1 LPVDREHTPDGRVFR
16 FVSERRDAVDLR
28 ARLRAALDANERVF
42 FMANP
47 ESGEFVL
54 GVGAVCEVRS
64 DGPGRFDEAA
74 RFTKEV
80 LSRCEPAD
88 GGAGA
93 ADAALLR
100 FVGGFGFSDSPGDSE
115 RWSDYA
121 PCWMFLPREL
131 SVVAGGV
138 EHAFRFVTE
147 AGSSSPEHS
156 TSVRPIDP
164 EYGGDGADN
173 WNERVESV
181 LERIESGDL
190 EKVVLSRSV
199 AFDVPVGRDAVS
211 ILDELIEKRP
221 SCHTFLVASG
231 ESIFFGSTPE
241 LLVRL
246 HGRAFTTQAIAGTA
260 PRGRD
265 EDEDRRLGD
274 ALLASPKNRRE
285 QDAVVRGIE
294 EAVTGA
300 AADLCADPQPG
311 LIRVPEA
318 FHLHTRVTGTWIEGE
333 GALEAAGRLHPTPA
347 VCGTPARAAARV
359 IEAEEDRGWY
369 SGAVG
374 WSDGDGDGVFVV
386 ALRAGLIRRGLVTLW
401 AGAGIVAGSE
411 AEAERLETEVK
422 LRALGDVLCSG
433 PDETAG
439 GDEFEVA
446 S

>member
-1 LPVDREHTPDGRVFR
+1 LPVDRESVGDDGRSFR
-16 FVSERRDAVDLR
+16 YVSERREAGDPR
-28 ARLRAALDANERVF
+28 RRLRAALAANEPVF
-42 FMANP
+42 FMTNP
-47 ESGEFVL
+47 ESGESVL
-54 GVGAVCEVRS
+54 GVGAVCEVRTH
-64 DGPGRFDEAA
+64 GPGRFEECA
-74 RFTKEV
+74 RLTQDV
-80 LSRCEPAD
+80 LGRCAPA
-88 GGAGA
+88 GGGA
-93 ADAALLR
+93 ADASLLR
-100 FVGGFGFSDSPGDSE
+100 FVGGFGFSDTPGDSE
-115 RWSDYA
+115 RWRDYA

-138 EHAFRFVTE
+138 EHIFRFE
-147 AGSSSPEHS
+147 ADSEPPSPAATS
-156 TSVRPIDP
+156 SVRPIDRESGP
-164 EYGGDGADN
+164 DVDDN
-173 WNERVESV
+173 WNQRVDSV

-199 AFDVPVGRDAVS
+199 AFDFPGERDAVS
-211 ILDELIEKRP
+211 ILDELIERRP

-246 HGRAFTTQAIAGTA
+246 RDRAFATQAIAGTA

-265 EDEDRRLGD
+265 AEEDERLGD

-285 QDAVVRGIE
+285 QDAVVRGIAE
-294 EAVTGA
+294 SVAGA
-300 AADLCADPQPG
+300 ARDLCADPQPG

-318 FHLHTRVTGTWIEGE
+318 FHLHTRVTGTWIEGQ
-333 GALEAAGRLHPTPA
+333 GAIEAAGRLHPTPA

-374 WSDGDGDGVFVV
+374 WSDGGGDGVFVV
-386 ALRAGLIRRGLVTLW
+386 ALRAGLVRRGTVTLW

-411 AEAERLETEVK
+411 AEAERLETDVK
-422 LRALGDVLCSG
+422 LRALGDVLSSG

-439 GDEFEVA
+439 GDELEVA